1 MSAIKFTLPSR
12 AFDVNGVIAAGAKA
26 YFYLT
31 GTTTLENVF
40 TTSGLSTPHTNPVV
54 ADAGGKFS
62 PIYLDNTKT
71 YRLVV
76 TSSDGATTYFD
87 EDPYN
92 PSTTATF
99 INVTID
105 TAAPNTIK
113 INGNT
118 LAASA
123 GTATITFFNSSD
135 TVVGRNTVDT
145 LTNKTLTS
153 AVLNTPTINNPTFT
167 GTPVEDVF
175 TITDGAAFEIN
186 PANGSIQDVT
196 LSANRTPKATN
207 FQNGQSILLAVNDG
221 TAYTLTW
228 TDATFG
234 GSGVIWLGGTAP
246 TLATTGLTWI
256 TLWKKGG
263 QVYGSNAGSSA

>member
-1 MSAIKFTLPSR
+1 MAAILYSLPSR
-12 AFDVNGVIAAGAKA
+12 VFDANGVISAGAKA

-31 GTTTLENVF
+31 GTLTLENVF
-40 TTSGLSTPHTNPVV
+40 TSSTLGTPHTNPVI

-62 PIYLDNTKT
+62 PIYLDSTKT
-71 YRLVV
+71 YRVIV
-76 TSSDGATTYFD
+76 KSSDDATTYYD
-87 EDPYN
+87 VDPYN
-92 PSTTATF
+92 PSAAATF
-99 INVTID
+99 VNVTID
-105 TAAPNTIK
+105 TGAPNTIK

-118 LAASA
+118 LAAPA

-167 GTPVEDVF
+167 GTPIEDVY

-196 LSANRTPKATN
+196 LSANRTPKATS

>member
-1 MSAIKFTLPSR
+1 MVDVSSWSETPGSNSTVDGTNIAENCSPGGINNAIRSVMAGVKTFHVAYL
-12 AFDVNGVIAAGAKA
+12 AFV
-26 YFYLT
+26 
-31 GTTTLENVF
+31 
-40 TTSGLSTPHTNPVV
+40 
-54 ADAGGKFS
+54 
-62 PIYLDNTKT
+62 
-71 YRLVV
+71 
-76 TSSDGATTYFD
+76 
-87 EDPYN
+87 
-92 PSTTATF
+92 
-99 INVTID
+99 
-105 TAAPNTIK
+105 
-113 INGNT
+113 
-118 LAASA
+118 ASA
-123 GTATITFFNSSD
+123 VSRTG
-135 TVVGRNTVDT
+135 VET

-196 LSANRTPKATN
+196 LSANRTPKATS

-263 QVYGSNAGSSA
+263 QVYGSNAGASA

>member
-1 MSAIKFTLPSR
+1 MAALLYTLPSR
-12 AFDVNGVIAAGAKA
+12 AFDANGVLSAGAKA

-31 GTTTLENVF
+31 GTLTLENVF
-40 TTSGLSTPHTNPVV
+40 TSSTLGTPHTNPVI

-62 PIYLDNTKT
+62 PIYLDSSKT
-71 YRLVV
+71 YRVIV
-76 TSSDGATTYFD
+76 KSSDDATTYYD
-87 EDPYN
+87 VDPYN
-92 PSTTATF
+92 PSAAATF
-99 INVTID
+99 VNVTID

-118 LAASA
+118 LAAPA

-153 AVLNTPTINNPTFT
+153 AVLNTPAINNPTFT
-167 GTPVEDVF
+167 GTPIEDVY

>member
-1 MSAIKFTLPSR
+1 MAALLYTLPSR
-12 AFDVNGVIAAGAKA
+12 VFDANGVISAGAKA

-31 GTTTLENVF
+31 GTLTLENVF
-40 TTSGLSTPHTNPVV
+40 TSSTLGTPHTNPVI

-62 PIYLDNTKT
+62 PIYLDSSKT
-71 YRLVV
+71 YRVIV
-76 TSSDGATTYFD
+76 KSSDDATTYYD
-87 EDPYN
+87 VDPYN
-92 PSTTATF
+92 PSAAATF
-99 INVTID
+99 VNVTID

-118 LAASA
+118 LAAPA

-153 AVLNTPTINNPTFT
+153 AVLNTPAINNPTFT

-196 LSANRTPKATN
+196 LSANRTPKATS